1 MITSIVIIS
10 ISALLFAYWLRYSCM
25 LLLRD
30 AGERAGQ
37 TVADERF
44 GIAGVLE
51 RLKTE
56 TDLSDLERSL
66 ERDYHVVTYVIEH
79 ATDLEL
85 ASIENKLLILD
96 YKLMRFWSRVTRTLA
111 PDQSRRALSEM
122 AAVLCVLVSQMGE
135 QNQLQ
140 IEA

>member
-30 AGERAGQ
+30 ARERAGQ

-85 ASIENKLLILD
+85 ASIENKLLIFD

-111 PDQSRRALSEM
+111 PEQSRRALSEM

-135 QNQLQ
+135 QNQLHM
-140 IEA
+140 EA

>member
-30 AGERAGQ
+30 ARERAGQ

-96 YKLMRFWSRVTRTLA
+96 YKLMRFWSRVTR
-111 PDQSRRALSEM
+111 
-122 AAVLCVLVSQMGE
+122 
-135 QNQLQ
+135 
-140 IEA
+140 

>member
-30 AGERAGQ
+30 ARERAGQ